1 MLIGRH
7 RIEWPSPRLPGEM
20 TDEIIG
26 WIPAWDNG
34 FPSDYYPTLLR
45 CCLVCSQWLPASRH
59 QLFPHLYIAS
69 AQSYDLFV
77 SQVLPQHSMRVY
89 LSRVRAL
96 TLTNPVN
103 ELERGRSSIPFSYA
117 FLGHLPNLTAL
128 HVNRGGVMTYL
139 YRHPSTSLALSR
151 FPSIREISLE
161 TTDFPSFG
169 DLRRTLTSL
178 PNLTVLSM
186 DNRVGWPAPTAELSP
201 LLTHGASTSS
211 RPKLVEF
218 RYDWSSGTEVQWAL
232 QLFPW
237 LASTSTS
244 SSLRRLVLLPL
255 QRVSSTYEDLCGP
268 AFIRTVALRVEEL
281 RLQMTFDNGQS
292 AGNFPMLRPRRT
304 LRVVC

>member
-1 MLIGRH
+1 MER
-7 RIEWPSPRLPGEM
+7 PSPRLPGEL
-20 TDEIIG
+20 TDEIIA
-26 WIPAWDNG
+26 WIPDLG
-34 FPSDYYPTLLR
+34 VKHPLEYYPTLLS

-59 QLFPHLYIAS
+59 QLFSHIYIVS

-77 SQVLPQHSMRVY
+77 SQVLPQDSMRVY

-96 TLTNPVN
+96 ELTTTGHNP
-103 ELERGRSSIPFSYA
+103 RGSGRSSIPFSYA

-128 HVNRGGVMTYL
+128 DVYRGGVMTYL

-178 PNLTVLSM
+178 PNLTVLSVYH
-186 DNRVGWPAPTAELSP
+186 DVRWPVPTAELSP

-218 RYDWSSGTEVQWAL
+218 FYEWSESEEQQWAL

-237 LASTSTS
+237 LASTSTG
-244 SSLRRLVLLPL
+244 SSLRRLVLLPSHL
-255 QRVSSTYEDLCGP
+255 ISNTYEDLCGP
-268 AFIRTVALRVEEL
+268 AFIRTVALCVEEL
-281 RLQMTFDNGQS
+281 RLSMTFDNGQS
-292 AGNFPMLRPRRT
+292 AGNLPMLRPLRT
-304 LRVVC
+304 FRPIC